1 MKRMGRIETDQ
12 NIWLAT
18 VRADGRPHLT
28 PIWFVFHD
36 RRIWMCTGADTVKTR
51 NVLGNTSVS
60 ISLEDG
66 TAPVVAEGVATVH
79 QRPYPQRVVQA
90 FITKYDWDIS
100 RRDDPD
106 GLYDALIEVTIR
118 KWLMGSPE
126 AH

>member
-1 MKRMGRIETDQ
+1 MYRIGRIDTDQ
-12 NIWLAT
+12 TLWLAT

-36 RRIWMCTGADTVKTR
+36 QRIWICTGADTVKTH
-51 NVLGNTSVS
+51 NVLGNASVS

-66 TAPVVAEGVATVH
+66 TAPVVAEGMATVH
-79 QRPYPQRVVQA
+79 QRPYPPAVVEA

-106 GLYDALIEVTIR
+106 GAYDALIEMTIR

-126 AH
+126 S